1 MPGLEVR
8 RLGRSEMK
16 TKSLGLGGGH
26 IGWPD
31 QSNENAIATVRNAVN
46 LGINFIDTSPAY
58 GASEQRIGMALA
70 DGWREKVYLQTKVGS
85 HPKYLRDWSKEATT
99 WSLENSF
106 KLLQTD
112 YLDSVLIHGPR
123 FDIEEPLG
131 ECMEVMLEWKEKGR
145 IGAVGVGVRQPEFH
159 KRSIEAGADIV
170 LSFLNYTLLDQ
181 SLADQTIPFAIE
193 NDVGVLIGSPL
204 GGSLLAGPEPIQRE
218 EGVYDEDGR
227 KIPAAVGSHLDP
239 DAFDRAHAM
248 WKWCK
253 DRGLNIR
260 DLALQFAMNA
270 PLEGIGIV
278 LTGPANPTELD
289 EVYSAAT
296 TLVPKGIWQEFH
308 SEFGVQI

>member
-131 ECMEVMLEWKEKGR
+131 ECMEVMLEW
-145 IGAVGVGVRQPEFH
+145 
-159 KRSIEAGADIV
+159 
-170 LSFLNYTLLDQ
+170 LS
-181 SLADQTIPFAIE
+181 
-193 NDVGVLIGSPL
+193 LIH
-204 GGSLLAGPEPIQRE
+204 I
-218 EGVYDEDGR
+218 
-227 KIPAAVGSHLDP
+227 
-239 DAFDRAHAM
+239 
-248 WKWCK
+248 
-253 DRGLNIR
+253 
-260 DLALQFAMNA
+260 
-270 PLEGIGIV
+270 
-278 LTGPANPTELD
+278 
-289 EVYSAAT
+289 
-296 TLVPKGIWQEFH
+296 
-308 SEFGVQI
+308 